1 MELRDRHVV
10 VTGAAGGIGSAV
22 ARRFAAEG
30 ARVLAADLDEAGARA
45 VAEEIGHTAARVDA
59 RSEDSIRALV
69 AGATEANGPIDLF
82 FSTAGV
88 AGPPGGPEGD
98 NAAWQAIWEINVM
111 AHVWAARA
119 VLPGMVERGE
129 GYLVSTASAA
139 GLLTQVDA
147 LAYSATKHAAVAVAE
162 WLAINYR
169 DSGVRVSCV
178 CPQAVRT
185 PMLEVA
191 AAGSA
196 GMRSMEASGA
206 ILEPEDVAE
215 AVVAGVREERF
226 LILPHPEVARYMAH
240 RAHDPDRWLE
250 GMRRFVR
257 EGSSA

>member
-1 MELRDRHVV
+1 MELRDSHVV

-30 ARVLAADLDEAGARA
+30 ARAVVVADVDEAGARK
-45 VAEEIGHTAARVDA
+45 VADEIGHDAAQVDV
-59 RSEDSIRALV
+59 RQQDSIKALV
-69 AGATEANGPIDLF
+69 DRATETNGPIDLF
-82 FSTAGV
+82 FSNAGV
-88 AGPPGGPEGD
+88 AGPAGGPEGD
-98 NAAWQAIWEINVM
+98 DDAWQATWEINTM

-119 VLPGMVERGE
+119 VLPGMIERGE

-169 DSGVRVSCV
+169 DAGIRVSCV

-185 PMLEVA
+185 PMLDVA
-191 AAGSA
+191 AEGSA
-196 GMRSMEASGA
+196 GMRSMQAGGA

-215 AVVAGVREERF
+215 AIVQGIREERF
-226 LILPHPEVARYMAH
+226 LILPHPEVARYMQHKAN
-240 RAHDPDRWLE
+240 DPDRWLE
-250 GMRRFVR
+250 RMRQFVR
-257 EGSSA
+257 A